1 VLQTVNNARRSVS
14 WLPIFLAG
22 AAAAVFTI
30 VLVYQIVFAYASLY
44 PLLVG
49 EAPGSSLD
57 RFATLVSTWGS
68 RAIFFSLST
77 LAAFFTAQ
85 RVARSTTS
93 QAMLT
98 GAVAALL
105 FEALNLFAF
114 EGVHLF
120 EILIYL
126 TAGVVAGYLG
136 GAWARRALADQGA
149 FDRATRMISGA
160 QRPEDVAEAFSV
172 LGNSKVSS
180 VTLWRTGNARH
191 ESGLLDRFELW
202 AHWPFWS
209 DDGQSTVGLW
219 PTGTQLTEGTIPRLA
234 QGGTREPVA
243 VTPAALS
250 SEERA
255 NWVRLGI
262 RSACLVPV
270 LSSAGGLRGLILVAF
285 RTRWRIPGIVPRAYR
300 NVAAHA
306 ATALENM
313 LAGIE
318 MGALKERQ
326 RVAQDIHDSLAQAFS
341 GIVMHLESL
350 TNDRAPEENRR
361 AVQLALLAAREG
373 REDARHLLLGQ
384 RPRQLDGREL
394 PDALERLVT
403 SWSRDSGVPASVNTR
418 GNPRVLAPD
427 AEIGLYRIAQ
437 EALANVRKHARAER
451 VNLSLH
457 FAGNRVV
464 LDIYDNGTGFEPTLL
479 DYHDGPASDQ
489 RGLDGMRWRAES
501 LGGSLFLASAA
512 GKGTRILAELPTAAD
527 AGEPQ
532 TSHTVD
538 TVREDD

>member
-1 VLQTVNNARRSVS
+1 MVNNALRSVS

-22 AAAAVFTI
+22 AAAAVCTI
-30 VLVYQIVFAYASLY
+30 VLVYQLVFVYASLY

-49 EAPGSSLD
+49 GAPGRSLD

-68 RAIFFSLST
+68 RAIFFSFAT
-77 LAAFFTAQ
+77 LAAFFTAW

-93 QAMLT
+93 QAILT
-98 GAVAALL
+98 GTVAALL

-114 EGVHLF
+114 EGVNSL
-120 EILIYL
+120 EILIYV

-136 GAWARRALADQGA
+136 GAWARRALAVQGA

-160 QRPEDVAEAFSV
+160 RRPEDVAEAFGV
-172 LGNSKVSS
+172 LGNTKVSS
-180 VTLWRTGNARH
+180 VTLWRTGNALH
-191 ESGLLDRFELW
+191 ESGLSDRLDLW
-202 AHWPFWS
+202 AHWPFRS
-209 DDGQSTVGLW
+209 NDGQSTVGLW
-219 PTGTQLTEGTIPRLA
+219 PTGTRITEGTIPRLA
-234 QGGTREPVA
+234 QGRSRDPVA

-250 SEERA
+250 GEERA

-262 RSACLVPV
+262 RAAYLVPV
-270 LSSAGGLRGLILVAF
+270 LASAGGLRGLVVVAF
-285 RTRWRIPGIVPRAYR
+285 RTRWRIPGVVPRAYR

-318 MGALKERQ
+318 IGALKERQ

-350 TNDRAPEENRR
+350 TNDRAAEENRR

-373 REDARHLLLGQ
+373 REDARHLLLAQ

-394 PDALERLVT
+394 PDALDRLVT
-403 SWSRDSGVPASVNTR
+403 SWTRDSGVPASVHTR
-418 GNPRVLAPD
+418 GNPCVLTPD

-437 EALANVRKHARAER
+437 EALANVRKHAGAER

-457 FAGNRVV
+457 FADNRVV
-464 LDIYDNGTGFEPTLL
+464 LDIHDNGTGFEPTLL
-479 DYHDGPASDQ
+479 DDHDGPASDR
-489 RGLDGMRWRAES
+489 RGLEGMRWRAES

-512 GKGTRILAELPTAAD
+512 GKGTRILAEVPTAAD

-538 TVREDD
+538 TGREDN

>member
-1 VLQTVNNARRSVS
+1 MLQVVNSARRSVS

-22 AAAAVFTI
+22 AAAALFTI

-44 PLLVG
+44 PLLIG
-49 EAPGSSLD
+49 EEPGRSLD
-57 RFATLVSTWGS
+57 RFAVLVSTWGS

-77 LAAFFTAQ
+77 LAAFFTAR

-98 GAVAALL
+98 GAVAAL
-105 FEALNLFAF
+105 FFQALNLFAF
-114 EGVHLF
+114 EGVHSF
-120 EILIYL
+120 EILIYMS
-126 TAGVVAGYLG
+126 AGVVAGYLG
-136 GAWARRALADQGA
+136 GTWARKALADQRA
-149 FDRATRMISGA
+149 FDCATRMISGA
-160 QRPEDVAEAFSV
+160 RRPEDVAEAFGV
-172 LGNSKVSS
+172 LGNSNVSS
-180 VTLWRTGNARH
+180 VSLWRTGNALH
-191 ESGLLDRFELW
+191 ESGLSDRFELW
-202 AHWPFWS
+202 AHWPFRS
-209 DDGQSTVGLW
+209 EDGQFTVGLW
-219 PTGTQLTEGTIPRLA
+219 PTETQLNGGRILRLA
-234 QGGTREPVA
+234 QEGTRDPVV
-243 VTPAALS
+243 VTSAALS
-250 SEERA
+250 SEEQA

-262 RSACLVPV
+262 RAAYLIPV
-270 LSSAGGLRGLILVAF
+270 LASTGCLCGLIVVTL
-285 RTRWRIPGIVPRAYR
+285 RTRWSISGVMPRAYR

-318 MGALKERQ
+318 IGALKERH

-373 REDARHLLLGQ
+373 QEDARQLLLAQ

-394 PDALERLVT
+394 PDALERLAT
-403 SWSRDSGVPASVNTR
+403 SWSRDSGVAASVHTR
-418 GNPRVLAPD
+418 GNSHGLTPD

-457 FAGNRVV
+457 FADNRVV
-464 LDIYDNGTGFEPTLL
+464 LDIHDNGIGFEPTHL
-479 DYHDGPASDQ
+479 DDARSPANDR

-501 LGGSLFLASAA
+501 LGGSLFIASAA
-512 GKGTRILAELPTAAD
+512 KGTRILAEVPTAAD
-527 AGEPQ
+527 ASEPQ
-532 TSHTVD
+532 TSHTMD
-538 TVREDD
+538 TGRGDD

>member
-1 VLQTVNNARRSVS
+1 MVNNALRSVS
-14 WLPIFLAG
+14 WWPIFLAG
-22 AAAAVFTI
+22 AAAALCTI
-30 VLVYQIVFAYASLY
+30 VLIYQLVFAYASLY

-49 EAPGSSLD
+49 GAPGRSLD

-68 RAIFFSLST
+68 RAIFFSLAT
-77 LAAFFTAQ
+77 LAAFFTAR

-98 GAVAALL
+98 GAVAAFL

-114 EGVHLF
+114 EGAHSS
-120 EILIYL
+120 EILIYV

-136 GAWARRALADQGA
+136 GVWARKALADQEA

-160 QRPEDVAEAFSV
+160 RRPEDVAEAFGV
-172 LGNSKVSS
+172 LGNPKISS
-180 VTLWRTGNARH
+180 VTLWRTGKALH
-191 ESGLLDRFELW
+191 ESGLSHRFELW
-202 AHWPFWS
+202 AHWPFRS
-209 DDGQSTVGLW
+209 DDRQSTVDLW
-219 PTGTQLTEGTIPRLA
+219 PTETQLTEGTIPRLA
-234 QGGTREPVA
+234 QRGSRDPVA

-250 SEERA
+250 DKERV
-255 NWVRLGI
+255 NCVRLGI
-262 RSACLVPV
+262 RAAYLIPV
-270 LSSAGGLRGLILVAF
+270 LASAGGLRGLVVVAF
-285 RTRWRIPGIVPRAYR
+285 RTRWRIPGVVPRAYR

-326 RVAQDIHDSLAQAFS
+326 RVAQDIHDSLAPAFS

-373 REDARHLLLGQ
+373 REDARHLLLAQ

-394 PDALERLVT
+394 PDALERLVA
-403 SWSRDSGVPASVNTR
+403 SWTRDSGVPASVHTR
-418 GNPRVLAPD
+418 GKPCVLAPD

-457 FAGNRVV
+457 FADNRVV
-464 LDIYDNGTGFEPTLL
+464 LDIHDNGAGFEPTLL
-479 DYHDGPASDQ
+479 DAHAGPASH
-489 RGLDGMRWRAES
+489 RKGLDGMRWRAES
-501 LGGSLFLASAA
+501 LGGSFFLASAA
-512 GKGTRILAELPTAAD
+512 GKGTRILAEVPTAAD
-527 AGEPQ
+527 ASEPQ
-532 TSHTVD
+532 PSHIVD
-538 TVREDD
+538 TGREDD

>member
-1 VLQTVNNARRSVS
+1 MVNNALRSVS

-22 AAAAVFTI
+22 AAAAVCTI
-30 VLVYQIVFAYASLY
+30 VLVYQLVFVYASLY

-49 EAPGSSLD
+49 GAPGRSLD

-68 RAIFFSLST
+68 RAIFFSFAT
-77 LAAFFTAQ
+77 LATFFTAW

-93 QAMLT
+93 QAILT
-98 GAVAALL
+98 GTVAALL

-114 EGVHLF
+114 EGVNSL
-120 EILIYL
+120 EILIYV

-160 QRPEDVAEAFSV
+160 QRPEDVAEAFGV
-172 LGNSKVSS
+172 LGNPKVSS
-180 VTLWRTGNARH
+180 VTLWRTENALH
-191 ESGLLDRFELW
+191 ESSLSDRFELW
-202 AHWPFWS
+202 AHWPFRS

-219 PTGTQLTEGTIPRLA
+219 PTGIQLTEGAIPRLA
-234 QGGTREPVA
+234 QGGSRHPVA

-250 SEERA
+250 DEEQA

-262 RSACLVPV
+262 RAAYLVPV
-270 LSSAGGLRGLILVAF
+270 LESAGGLRGLVVVAF
-285 RTRWRIPGIVPRAYR
+285 RTRWRIPGVVPRAYR

-318 MGALKERQ
+318 IGALKERQ

-341 GIVMHLESL
+341 GIVMHLESF

-373 REDARHLLLGQ
+373 REDARHLLLAQ

-394 PDALERLVT
+394 PDALERLVA
-403 SWSRDSGVPASVNTR
+403 SWTRDSGVPASVHTR
-418 GNPRVLAPD
+418 GNPCVLAPD

-457 FAGNRVV
+457 FADNRVV
-464 LDIYDNGTGFEPTLL
+464 LDIHDNGTGFELTLL
-479 DYHDGPASDQ
+479 DDHVGPASDR

-512 GKGTRILAELPTAAD
+512 GKGTRILAEVPTVAD

-538 TVREDD
+538 TGREDD